1 MPAAKVCWSSC
12 FLLPVASPHKTI
24 SIMKSLHILS
34 AMLFMSLNM
43 LAQQPSEITPALD
56 NPMCETTFITLGTG
70 LNSNYGIVGLG
81 VDFKLID
88 KIQGS
93 VSGGLGSWGYKSAG
107 ELRYFYSGCM
117 QKGSA
122 IAVGVAYATGLPE
135 MVTDL
140 ELSTKETKSVTLELG
155 SQTNLQVS
163 WYKAYSI
170 KEHHRFF
177 VQMGYSFPITGI
189 NYKVTSGETLSDV
202 SKTTMKMLAPG
213 GLLIATGFGFG
224 F

>member
-1 MPAAKVCWSSC
+1 
-12 FLLPVASPHKTI
+12 
-24 SIMKSLHILS
+24 MKSLHILS

-43 LAQQPSEITPALD
+43 LAQQPSETTPALD

-163 WYKAYSI
+163 WYKAYAI
-170 KEHHRFF
+170 REHHRFF

>member
-1 MPAAKVCWSSC
+1 
-12 FLLPVASPHKTI
+12 
-24 SIMKSLHILS
+24 MKSLHILS

-43 LAQQPSEITPALD
+43 LAQQPSETTPALD
-56 NPMCETTFITLGTG
+56 NPRCETTFITLGTG

-163 WYKAYSI
+163 WYKAYAI

-189 NYKVTSGETLSDV
+189 NYNVTSGETLSDV
-202 SKTTMKMLAPG
+202 SKTSMKMLAPG